1 MSLAN
6 AAETHVDERFPGV
19 ALENPR
25 RSAELGSHP
34 GTGTGDHPGTSNA
47 SDKSVDYS
55 RSQCSCR
62 SSSHYDYSE
71 DFLSEGSETPVN
83 RNYLEKPVVKG
94 KNEEKKKCNVSK
106 ISQPKVNRWPCYRV
120 PEYLDFTGILPFILA
135 EESRFESPMKCK
147 DLSQLPKKM
156 VSKSGQKEIPVEKKR
171 SWNAPFLNSQINM
184 TTQRRGVMAHR
195 ILSARLHK
203 IKELK
208 NEVADIHRKLE
219 ATVIENQFLKQL
231 QLRHLKAIGKYENSQ
246 NNLPQIM
253 VKHQN
258 EVKSLRQLLR
268 KSQEKER
275 SISRK
280 LRDTDG
286 ELLRTKDA
294 LQALQKLSEDKNL
307 EEREELTQRLSILK
321 TKMEANDKQIQS
333 LEQQLRLNRKAF
345 NRQLAIENHKTC
357 AAQTATKTLQME
369 VKRLQQRLKE
379 KDRELEIKNIYTN
392 RILKNLHE
400 KEDYPKVSSTK
411 SVQADRKSFSL
422 SSVRHQETQKSED
435 SPSLTAKGKKTTG
448 SVGHKAKSRAV
459 IQAVP
464 HLLSQVAPHVLSDP
478 PSQGD
483 SKRKHEGLSQEE
495 EHWEVEPPLK
505 NTGRQREN
513 KEDQEEKAT
522 LVKEE
527 LPPKTIQVTPERE
540 GSQEEDTVKEKF
552 KGRLHISD
560 TDERRDKQAAP
571 NSKTSFRQRKHYSFT
586 EAIENLH
593 HGLPASGGPANAG
606 ILRYGHSTSRRR
618 GNAQELNLEPAASG
632 YEPSFGISSRT
643 NAKETTFRDKKSSLM
658 EELFGSGCV
667 LKDEQTGTGGS
678 EETSRS
684 KKMLHLPPSQ
694 ASASNAFGDSK
705 VTMVNSMKSSS
716 PTEGKR
722 KIII

>member
-1 MSLAN
+1 MRAARRSQEALRAGFQGDASEPESAGWRCPGAAQSRLLTMSLAD

-94 KNEEKKKCNVSK
+94 KKEEKKKCNVSK
-106 ISQPKVNRWPCYRV
+106 ISQPK
-120 PEYLDFTGILPFILA
+120 
-135 EESRFESPMKCK
+135 
-147 DLSQLPKKM
+147 
-156 VSKSGQKEIPVEKKR
+156 GQKEIPVEKKR

-280 LRDTDG
+280 LRNTDG

-345 NRQLAIENHKTC
+345 NRQLAIENRKTC

-369 VKRLQQRLKE
+369 VKRLQQRLKS
-379 KDRELEIKNIYTN
+379 NQTC
-392 RILKNLHE
+392 
-400 KEDYPKVSSTK
+400 
-411 SVQADRKSFSL
+411 
-422 SSVRHQETQKSED
+422 
-435 SPSLTAKGKKTTG
+435 
-448 SVGHKAKSRAV
+448 
-459 IQAVP
+459 
-464 HLLSQVAPHVLSDP
+464 
-478 PSQGD
+478 
-483 SKRKHEGLSQEE
+483 
-495 EHWEVEPPLK
+495 
-505 NTGRQREN
+505 
-513 KEDQEEKAT
+513 
-522 LVKEE
+522 
-527 LPPKTIQVTPERE
+527 
-540 GSQEEDTVKEKF
+540 EED
-552 KGRLHISD
+552 R
-560 TDERRDKQAAP
+560 
-571 NSKTSFRQRKHYSFT
+571 
-586 EAIENLH
+586 
-593 HGLPASGGPANAG
+593 
-606 ILRYGHSTSRRR
+606 
-618 GNAQELNLEPAASG
+618 
-632 YEPSFGISSRT
+632 PS
-643 NAKETTFRDKKSSLM
+643 
-658 EELFGSGCV
+658 V
-667 LKDEQTGTGGS
+667 
-678 EETSRS
+678 
-684 KKMLHLPPSQ
+684 
-694 ASASNAFGDSK
+694 
-705 VTMVNSMKSSS
+705 
-716 PTEGKR
+716 
-722 KIII
+722 

>member
-106 ISQPKVNRWPCYRV
+106 ISQPK
-120 PEYLDFTGILPFILA
+120 A

-321 TKMEANDKQIQS
+321 TKMEANDKQIQVC
-333 LEQQLRLNRKAF
+333 
-345 NRQLAIENHKTC
+345 I
-357 AAQTATKTLQME
+357 
-369 VKRLQQRLKE
+369 
-379 KDRELEIKNIYTN
+379 
-392 RILKNLHE
+392 
-400 KEDYPKVSSTK
+400 
-411 SVQADRKSFSL
+411 
-422 SSVRHQETQKSED
+422 SE
-435 SPSLTAKGKKTTG
+435 A
-448 SVGHKAKSRAV
+448 
-459 IQAVP
+459 
-464 HLLSQVAPHVLSDP
+464 
-478 PSQGD
+478 
-483 SKRKHEGLSQEE
+483 
-495 EHWEVEPPLK
+495 
-505 NTGRQREN
+505 
-513 KEDQEEKAT
+513 
-522 LVKEE
+522 
-527 LPPKTIQVTPERE
+527 
-540 GSQEEDTVKEKF
+540 
-552 KGRLHISD
+552 
-560 TDERRDKQAAP
+560 
-571 NSKTSFRQRKHYSFT
+571 
-586 EAIENLH
+586 
-593 HGLPASGGPANAG
+593 
-606 ILRYGHSTSRRR
+606 
-618 GNAQELNLEPAASG
+618 
-632 YEPSFGISSRT
+632 
-643 NAKETTFRDKKSSLM
+643 
-658 EELFGSGCV
+658 
-667 LKDEQTGTGGS
+667 
-678 EETSRS
+678 
-684 KKMLHLPPSQ
+684 
-694 ASASNAFGDSK
+694 
-705 VTMVNSMKSSS
+705 
-716 PTEGKR
+716 
-722 KIII
+722 